1 MRLDGHV
8 SPLPRSYMV
17 SLGALA
23 VWIKTGCHDFCP
35 FTTTILLVLYRLRF
49 QELTTK
55 NKNPKPGDLNSPK
68 LTKKELGRSRHE
80 VSLSPPVLLQSPYQN
95 GTRRAEHVFNGA
107 VNRVPL
113 YTHVYLYITDYYRL
127 SPGLENQLQVP
138 SPQLAIHFAA
148 ARKPPLCSAVRR
160 DTSGQHFISHSTA
173 FSTID
178 LATFFLFALSLHGD

>member
-23 VWIKTGCHDFCP
+23 VWIKTGCHDFC
-35 FTTTILLVLYRLRF
+35 TTILLVLYRRRF

-68 LTKKELGRSRHE
+68 LTKEELGRSRHE
-80 VSLSPPVLLQSPYQN
+80 VSWSAPKPVSKWNEKSRACFQWCCKLS
-95 GTRRAEHVFNGA
+95 T

-113 YTHVYLYITDYYRL
+113 YTHVYHTLLQAIARTWE
-127 SPGLENQLQVP
+127 STPGSQ
-138 SPQLAIHFAA
+138 STTCH
-148 ARKPPLCSAVRR
+148 PLCSSKET
-160 DTSGQHFISHSTA
+160 TSVFSCKKGYKRAALHFTLNSFQHNRLGYLLLVCIE
-173 FSTID
+173 
-178 LATFFLFALSLHGD
+178 FAWRLK